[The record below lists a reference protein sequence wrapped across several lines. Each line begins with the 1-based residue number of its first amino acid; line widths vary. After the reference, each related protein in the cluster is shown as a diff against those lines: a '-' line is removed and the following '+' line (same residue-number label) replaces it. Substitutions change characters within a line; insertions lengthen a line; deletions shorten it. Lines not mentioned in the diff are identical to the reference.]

1 MASEASPPAVASRST
16 SALLIVRVWAAFI
29 ALCHLGG
36 LAGIIVPLFIRP
48 ASGRDFAIT
57 LLSLSHHIVA
67 LVTAVVLLIGS
78 RSGRF
83 GLMLSLALGAA
94 YSVFMLPVS
103 VVVSAVSFAF
113 ALLLYVPPLVL
124 LYLRPAE
131 FR

>member
-1 MASEASPPAVASRST
+1 MASEASPPAVASKST
-16 SALLIVRVWAAFI
+16 GILLIVRVWAAFI

-36 LAGIIVPLFIRP
+36 LAGIIVPLVIRP

-67 LVTAVVLLIGS
+67 LVTAVVLLVGL
-78 RSGRF
+78 RGGRF
-83 GLMLSLALGAA
+83 GLMLALALGAA
-94 YSVFMLPVS
+94 YGVFMLSAS
-103 VVVSAVSFAF
+103 VWVGAASFAF

-124 LYLRPAE
+124 IYWRPAE

>member
-1 MASEASPPAVASRST
+1 MVSDVSSSKST

-29 ALCHLGG
+29 ALCHLAG

-48 ASGRDFAIT
+48 ASGRDFALT

-67 LVTAVVLLIGS
+67 LVTAVVLLVGL

-83 GLMLSLALGAA
+83 GLMLALALGAA
-94 YSVFMLPVS
+94 YGVFMLPVS
-103 VVVSAVSFAF
+103 LGVGAVSFVF

-124 LYLRPAE
+124 MCCRPAE